1 MKEAEPMLDLRLT
14 HLALLSEIVSTG
26 SLSEA
31 AEHLGLT
38 VASASR
44 MLKKMQED
52 FDDPLFIRVWRG
64 LTPTDTTKRMMPVV
78 RELLERMEELE
89 FQKHFSPEKLK
100 GTITIGAADNALVSL
115 LPPVIR
121 AVSEKAP
128 GLSFR
133 LQPLDG
139 RQFQRL
145 AEGGLDFLLYPTL
158 NHPELPAHFFAINL
172 FRVSRSLLVDSNHP
186 LAARYAAGEAL
197 TIESIRMYPR
207 ILIKLQDSSRGPVF
221 DISLPELKSS
231 QTFIELPYFLGAPY
245 FLKGTEYTLLMP
257 TRTARFF
264 ARQVPGLTAIPYEG
278 EYAENFT
285 RLIWHERSDK
295 SIPMQW
301 LRSMFAMHAGESN
314 AEEPPCQ
321 Q

>member
-1 MKEAEPMLDLRLT
+1 MLDLRLT

-158 NHPELPAHFFAINL
+158 NHP
-172 FRVSRSLLVDSNHP
+172 

-301 LRSMFAMHAGESN
+301 LRSMFAMHAGESD